1 MNEKEPTE
9 GDWSNVGG
17 YLRQGIVEVS
27 QELGGQETAIDV
39 INLSGDPM
47 TNLIPD
53 PNAWKYLENQ
63 FPGALFG
70 LLCWDIVFMS
80 KPGAFFNPYQLG
92 PIDMFTA
99 EFSQRRAPE
108 LQARFAA
115 IRDQS
120 DDWRQRLACTYAAKQ
135 GIAESGYRLI
145 VNCNAKGGQ
154 EVYHLHLHLL
164 GGRPLGSMVSR
175 A

>member
-53 PNAWKYLENQ
+53 PSAWKYLEDQ
-63 FPGALFG
+63 FPGA
-70 LLCWDIVFMS
+70 
-80 KPGAFFNPYQLG
+80 
-92 PIDMFTA
+92 A
-99 EFSQRRAPE
+99 EAV
-108 LQARFAA
+108 
-115 IRDQS
+115 I
-120 DDWRQRLACTYAAKQ
+120 
-135 GIAESGYRLI
+135 
-145 VNCNAKGGQ
+145 
-154 EVYHLHLHLL
+154 
-164 GGRPLGSMVSR
+164 
-175 A
+175 